1 MSDNVK
7 NIKHLLREAKG
18 VSKRIKG
25 EKYDSLR
32 IDCMNRLG
40 IYTSTIDV
48 NEPFRKWVE
57 VRGNYFQKFS

>member
-48 NEPFRKWVE
+48 NEPFR
-57 VRGNYFQKFS
+57 